1 MFVKR
6 HDVTFFGLALVLLAG
21 CGGGDRALEPAAG
34 PAPGPTVPAES
45 QFLLA
50 AEPSEAQSVLEVRE
64 SADDGQSVVVV
75 GRIGGDVS
83 PWVEGLAAFSIVDA
97 SLPPCNEIEGDNCP
111 TPWDYCCEADLPEA
125 RTAVRVVD
133 DQGKIVS
140 TGAKDLLGVEEL
152 QTVVVEGTAKRDEAG
167 NVTVL
172 ATGVYVRP

>member
-1 MFVKR
+1 MFAMKR
-6 HDVTFFGLALVLLAG
+6 DVTFLGLALVLLAG
-21 CGGGDRALEPAAG
+21 CGGGESAVEL
-34 PAPGPTVPAES
+34 APGPAAPEES

-50 AEPSEAQSVLEVRE
+50 AEPAEAQDVRAVRD
-64 SADDGQSVVVV
+64 SADDGQRVVVV
-75 GRIGGDVS
+75 GRIGGEAS

-97 SLPPCNEIEGDNCP
+97 SLAPCNEIEGDNCP
-111 TPWDYCCEADLPEA
+111 TPWDYCCEADLAKA

-133 DQGKIVS
+133 EEGKIVQTS
-140 TGAKDLLGVEEL
+140 AKDLLKLQEL